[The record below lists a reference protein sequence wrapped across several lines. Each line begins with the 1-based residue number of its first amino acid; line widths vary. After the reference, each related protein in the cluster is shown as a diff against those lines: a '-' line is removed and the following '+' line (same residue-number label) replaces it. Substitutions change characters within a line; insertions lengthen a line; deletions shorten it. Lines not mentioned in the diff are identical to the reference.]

1 MPMLKHGLIQVVES
15 GIYAAYSSGLFFVI
29 LFIYYFLRKYIFRVG
44 CLKRIRNFLILFFD
58 PLFNVY

>member
-15 GIYAAYSSGLFFVI
+15 GIYAVYSSGLFFII